1 MFVRDLKNF
10 LESQYDDDDRII
22 YRIVSREDVED
33 ANYKNPELSDEQ
45 WNDVRILVEEYLS
58 DMVTVAIDDALEEVL
73 YNSVGRITG
82 L

>member
-45 WNDVRILVEEYLS
+45 WDDVRILVEEYLS